1 MSRSLPLTHET
12 IFRASPTA
20 TLVLDVELRIVDAN
34 PAYLRA
40 TGRDVEELVGRNVF
54 EAFPE
59 NPAHPEGDGVRN
71 LRASMQRALDTGEPD
86 GMWVQRYDIPAP
98 GRPGAFEERYW
109 SPVNTPILDADGRR
123 LGVLHTVEDV
133 TAFRDDLLRALAFYR
148 SEAVSGDASP
158 AELQR
163 RLEDYTAGTLAGTR
177 LFSDLVTEVE
187 QLREAL
193 TSRATI
199 EQAKGIL
206 MLRSR
211 CTDQE
216 AFAMLSRSSQERNIK
231 LRDVAAELVAIAT
244 RGGTRVGASNGHAAA
259 RS

>member
-1 MSRSLPLTHET
+1 MSRSLPLTHDM

-20 TLVLDVELRIVDAN
+20 TLVLNVELQIVDAN

-40 TGRDVEELVGRNVF
+40 TGRELADLVGTNVF

-59 NPAHPEGDGVRN
+59 NPGHPEGDGVRN

-86 GMWVQRYDIPAP
+86 SMWVQRYDIPSPSRA
-98 GRPGAFEERYW
+98 GAFEERYW
-109 SPVNTPILDADGRR
+109 RPVNTPIVDADGRR

-133 TAFRDDLLRALAFYR
+133 TEFRDDLLRTLAFYR
-148 SEAVSGDASP
+148 SEAVAGDGSP
-158 AELQR
+158 AELQE

-211 CTDQE
+211 CSAEE
-216 AFAMLSRSSQERNIK
+216 AFAMLSQSSQERNIK
-231 LRDVAAELVAIAT
+231 LRDVATELVAIAT
-244 RGGTRVGASNGHAAA
+244 RSGTRVGVSNGHAAA
-259 RS
+259 RG

>member
-1 MSRSLPLTHET
+1 MSRSLAITHEM
-12 IFRASPTA
+12 IFRASPA
-20 TLVLDVELRIVDAN
+20 AKLVLDVELQILDAN

-40 TGRDVEELVGRNVF
+40 TGRDLDELVGRDLF

-59 NPAHPEGDGVRN
+59 NPGHPEGDGVTN
-71 LRASMQRALDTGEPD
+71 IRASMQRALETGEPD
-86 GMWVQRYDIPAP
+86 GMWVQRYDIPVA

-109 SPVNTPILDADGRR
+109 SPVNTPILAADGRR

-177 LFSDLVTEVE
+177 LFSDLVAEVG

-211 CTDQE
+211 CTAQE
-216 AFAMLSRSSQERNIK
+216 AFAMLSQSSQDRNIK

-244 RGGTRVGASNGHAAA
+244 RVGDSNGHAAA
-259 RS
+259 RR

>member
-1 MSRSLPLTHET
+1 MSPSPRLTHET

-20 TLVLDVELRIVDAN
+20 TLVLNPELQIVDAN
-34 PAYLRA
+34 PAYLRS
-40 TGRDVEELVGRNVF
+40 TSRELEELVGRDLF

-59 NPAHPEGDGVRN
+59 NPDHPEGDGVRN
-71 LRASMQRALDTGEPD
+71 MRASIQRALDTGRPD
-86 GMWVQRYDIPAP
+86 GRWVQRYDIPAA
-98 GRPGAFEERYW
+98 GRPGRFEERYW
-109 SPVNTPILDADGRR
+109 SPMNTPILGADGRR
-123 LGVLHTVEDV
+123 LGLLHTVEDV

-148 SEAVSGDASP
+148 SEAISAGDASP

-177 LFSDLVTEVE
+177 LFSDLVAEVQ

-193 TSRATI
+193 SSRATI

-211 CTDQE
+211 CTAQE
-216 AFAMLSRSSQERNIK
+216 AFAMLSQTSQKRNIK

-244 RGGTRVGASNGHAAA
+244 RVGASNGHAAA
-259 RS
+259 HH